1 MSLPNHQFIDQKTKW
16 LGHRLHYYSQVES
29 TNQIA
34 RELAKKYAVAGTVVL
49 ADRQTGGEGRLGRRW
64 VSGDGGLWF
73 SVILKPSIQL
83 ENTPPITLMA
93 SVAIA
98 EAIEKNTQLKPGIK
112 WPNDIYI
119 NGRKVCG
126 ILTEVVTGEDDSYS
140 IIVGIGINV
149 NITKEAFGQELT
161 LTATSL
167 SMELKREVE
176 RDEFFYKTLY
186 QLEKWYTIW
195 HDRGFQPI
203 KDAWKKHNI
212 TLGNQVKISSYDEI
226 IYGQA
231 LDMDDHGALLVKG
244 SNGEMRRFN
253 HGEVSLRTI

>member
-16 LGHRLHYYSQVES
+16 LGHRLHYYSQVVS
-29 TNQIA
+29 TNHIA
-34 RELAKKYAVAGTVVL
+34 TELAKKHASAGTVVL
-49 ADRQTGGEGRLGRRW
+49 ADQQTGGEGRMGRRW
-64 VSGDGGLWF
+64 MSGDGGLWF
-73 SVILKPSIQL
+73 SVILKPNIQL

-98 EAIEKNTQLKPGIK
+98 EAIEKSTQLKPGIK
-112 WPNDIYI
+112 WPNDLLI

-126 ILTEVVTGEDDSYS
+126 ILTEIVMGEADSFSVV
-140 IIVGIGINV
+140 VGIGINV
-149 NITKEAFGQELT
+149 NISKEAFGQELN

-167 SMELKREVE
+167 LVELKREVE

-195 HDRGFQPI
+195 QEEGFQPI

-212 TLGNQVKISSYDEI
+212 TLGNHVKISSCDEI

-231 LDMDDHGALLVKG
+231 LDMDNHGALLVKG
-244 SNGEMRRFN
+244 SNGEIRRFN